1 PRPGTAALR
10 PDRACGGRPPHWLFL
25 LSCPFVLTVASRE
38 EQVMRVAGVVPLLVA
53 GLGLAASYVHAQS
66 DAAAKF
72 PDRPIRLVVGFPPGG
87 ATDIMARILAQHMPE
102 SIGQTVVVDNRGGA
116 SGTIAA
122 AMVAKSPPDGYT
134 IMMVPSG
141 PFTIGFSTY
150 RNLSYDAVRDF
161 KGVCLLAWVTNALI
175 VPQNS
180 PLKSVQDLIR
190 LAKEKP
196 GQATFSSSGPG
207 SLHHLTGEVLKRMT
221 GTEMIHVPFKGGGP
235 ALAALAGSEVTFG
248 FASIPSAMPL
258 IHAKRVRPIAV
269 TSQKRMPALPD
280 TPTMIEAG
288 FTPPDGLDIREWYGV
303 IAPAATPAP
312 IIAKLNAEMV
322 KAFKRPDV
330 QKRLT
335 EMGAEF
341 VGSTPEEQSRQ
352 RANDVRTWAKWVR
365 DVGVRVD

>member
-1 PRPGTAALR
+1 
-10 PDRACGGRPPHWLFL
+10 L
-25 LSCPFVLTVASRE
+25 L
-38 EQVMRVAGVVPLLVA
+38 A
-53 GLGLAASYVHAQS
+53 GLGIAAPHSYAQN
-66 DAAAKF
+66 DPAANY

-87 ATDIMARILAQHMPE
+87 ATDILARILSQHMPG
-102 SIGQTVVVDNRGGA
+102 SIGQPVVVDNRGGA

-122 AMVAKSPPDGYT
+122 SMVAKGPADGYT

-141 PFTIGFSTY
+141 PFTISVSTY

-161 KGVCLLAWVTNALI
+161 KGVSLLAWVTNALI

-180 PLKSVQDLIR
+180 PLKSMQDLIQ
-190 LAKEKP
+190 LAKQKP
-196 GQATFSSSGPG
+196 GQATFSSSGAG
-207 SLHHLTGEVLKRMT
+207 SLHHLAGEVLKRMT

-258 IHAKRVRPIAV
+258 IQAKRVRPIAV

-280 TPTMIEAG
+280 TPTMIESG
-288 FTPPDGLDIREWYGV
+288 FPPPEGLDIREWYGV

-312 IIAKLNAEMV
+312 IIDKLNAEMV
-322 KAFKRPDV
+322 KVFKRPDV

-335 EMGAEF
+335 DMGAEY
-341 VGSTPEEQSRQ
+341 VGSTPEELSKQLE
-352 RANDVRTWAKWVR
+352 NDVRTWAKWVK
-365 DVGVRVD
+365 DVGVRVE